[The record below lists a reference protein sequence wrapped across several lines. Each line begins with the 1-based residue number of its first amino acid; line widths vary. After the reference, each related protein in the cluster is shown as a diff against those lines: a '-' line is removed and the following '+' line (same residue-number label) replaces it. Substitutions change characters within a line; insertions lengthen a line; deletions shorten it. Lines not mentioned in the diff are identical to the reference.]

1 MTMPDPSQ
9 MRFLDVNN
17 PLCAGGPA
25 RIDSGI
31 IGTEQG
37 QMGVLTVRTASTT
50 LTVVMSAN
58 DLRSWADHINGL
70 ADHMDG
76 SGTKLVSATM
86 GDVVALDT
94 TMRKP
99 G

>member
-1 MTMPDPSQ
+1 MPDPSQ
-9 MRFLDVNN
+9 MRFLDINN

-25 RIDSGI
+25 RIDSGM

-37 QMGVLTVRTASTT
+37 KMGVLTFRTPSTT
-50 LTVVMSAN
+50 LTVVMQAD
-58 DLRSWADHINGL
+58 DLRTWADHINQL

-76 SGTKLVSATM
+76 GGTKLIPAGM
-86 GDVVALDT
+86 GDVVALDK

-99 G
+99 TG